1 MGTGHGW
8 DKEPAFT
15 TDEPGPSVGARD
27 ARQPPRVG
35 AAHRLGRRRVAVGPV
50 MNRPGE
56 NMLGLAAGFLIVALL
71 LTAWAAGN
79 HWVHQ

>member
-1 MGTGHGW
+1 
-8 DKEPAFT
+8 
-15 TDEPGPSVGARD
+15 
-27 ARQPPRVG
+27 VG